1 MNIQIVVFCFV
12 MIGSIWAQ
20 VVPRTFFVREEGEED
35 TEGLQSNVVVEIIA
49 QGEKTIWLG
58 TGDGLSFIE
67 VSSGEEEEPEPYTIA
82 NEKLFVNDP
91 LPDNGISAIGVI
103 GDKTILVARAAK
115 KGKETAGGGLALS
128 TDSDNLSS
136 ATWKYFEQPTDDA
149 DEVSVNW
156 GGVTLKALPVTV
168 KQNNVTYDISIG
180 KDYYWIASWAGGLRR
195 IKKENLKGSEAKW
208 ERVPLP
214 LDTQND
220 FICGDPDSSYVLD
233 DEGNIG
239 NPGFPDYE
247 LNPRDPPLGNHNHKA
262 FSVITYEDTVW
273 VGTANGI
280 NRGIMDASYDPDTEK
295 WEADSECVDWKHY
308 SFPTSSMSGNWVI
321 AIEKQEW
328 EGRRTIW
335 AVTRAADQAGE
346 QNGISYTKNDG
357 ETWQTVSLL
366 KGEYGYNIFSI
377 DGLVY
382 IATRSGLW
390 RTQDGQSFALY
401 RPAMDEKND
410 QIIDNDV
417 YAVLHDTRES
427 NVEDEALW
435 IGTGDGLAR
444 TYTPNSNTSN
454 WKIYRSNVSSITAY
468 AYPNPFSPTFHNRMD
483 GDGYVRFKSPGW
495 RGTNLT
501 LTILNFAMEEVR
513 TINYTNNEGKGA
525 LKWDGRDESG
535 TLVANGIYFCNLYYD
550 NAPHWVKLV
559 VVK

>member
-1 MNIQIVVFCFV
+1 MNIQILVFYFV

-20 VVPRTFFVREEGEED
+20 VVPRTFLVRADND
-35 TEGLQSNVVVEIIA
+35 TAGFQSNVVVEIID
-49 QGEKTIWLG
+49 QGKKTIWFG
-58 TGDGLSFIE
+58 TGKGLSFIE
-67 VSSGEEEEPEPYTIA
+67 VSSGEEEAGEEEEPEPHTFA
-82 NEKLFVNDP
+82 NEN
-91 LPDNGISAIGVI
+91 LPDDGISAIGVI
-103 GDKTILVARAAK
+103 DDDTVLVAGATK
-115 KGKETAGGGLALS
+115 IDKETAGGGLALS
-128 TDSDNLSS
+128 IESDKLSS
-136 ATWKYFEQPTDDA
+136 ATWTYFEQPTDNA
-149 DEVSVNW
+149 DEDSVVW
-156 GGVTLKALPVTV
+156 GDVTLKALPVTV
-168 KQNNVTYDISIG
+168 TQNNVTYDISIG

-195 IKKENLKGSEAKW
+195 IKKENLKGSEAEW

-262 FSVITYEDTVW
+262 FSVITYNDTIW

-280 NRGIMDASYDPDTEK
+280 NRGIMDASSD
-295 WEADSECVDWKHY
+295 CVDWKHY

-390 RTQDGQSFALY
+390 RTHDGQSFALY

-417 YAVLHDTRES
+417 YAILHDTRKS
-427 NVEDEALW
+427 YVEDEALW

-454 WKIYRSNVSSITAY
+454 WKIYRSNVTSNTAY
-468 AYPNPFSPTFHNRMD
+468 AYPNPFSPTFHNRLD
-483 GDGYVRFKSPGW
+483 GDGYVRFRISKW
-495 RGTNLT
+495 KGTDIT
-501 LTILNFAMEEVR
+501 LIILNFAMEEVR

-535 TLVANGIYFCNLYYD
+535 TLVANGTYFCNLHYD
-550 NAPHWVKLV
+550 DASHWVKLV
-559 VVK
+559 IVK

>member
-1 MNIQIVVFCFV
+1 MNIQILVFYFV

-49 QGEKTIWLG
+49 QGKKTIWLG
-58 TGDGLSFIE
+58 TGKGLSFIE
-67 VSSGEEEEPEPYTIA
+67 VSSGGEEEPEPYTFP
-82 NEKLFVNDP
+82 NEELFKNKKST
-91 LPDNGISAIGVI
+91 DNGISAIGVI
-103 GDKTILVARAAK
+103 DCRTKECVDNKTVLVAAATK
-115 KGKETAGGGLALS
+115 IEKETAGGGLAWS
-128 TDSDNLSS
+128 QDSDLLSS
-136 ATWKYFEQPTDDA
+136 ATWKYIKQPRDGA
-149 DEVSVNW
+149 DEVSVKW

-168 KQNNVTYDISIG
+168 EQNNVTYDISIG
-180 KDYYWIASWAGGLRR
+180 EIYYWIASWAGGLRR
-195 IKKENLKGSEAKW
+195 INKDSLNKDVDAEWK
-208 ERVPLP
+208 RVPLP

-233 DEGNIG
+233 DEGSIG
-239 NPGFPDYE
+239 NPGYPNYE

-262 FSVITYEDTVW
+262 FSVITYGDTVW

-280 NRGIMDASYDPDTEK
+280 NRGIMDASG
-295 WEADSECVDWKHY
+295 CVDWKHY
-308 SFPTSSMSGNWVI
+308 SFPASSMSGNWVI

-401 RPAMDEKND
+401 RPAMDEYND

-417 YAVLHDTRES
+417 YAVLHDTRGS
-427 NVEDEALW
+427 YDEDKALW

-444 TYTPNSNTSN
+444 TYTPNSNTSS
-454 WKIYRSNVSSITAY
+454 WKIYRSDVSPKPGTLAY

-483 GDGYVRFKSPGW
+483 GDGYVRFKYVNW
-495 RGTNLT
+495 RGTNLS
-501 LTILNFAMEEVR
+501 LIILNFAMEEVR

-535 TLVANGIYFCNLYYD
+535 TLVANGTYFCNLHYD
-550 NAPHWVKLV
+550 DASHWVKLV

>member
-1 MNIQIVVFCFV
+1 MNIQILVFCFV

-20 VVPRTFFVREEGEED
+20 VVPRTFFVQDDHDED

-49 QGEKTIWLG
+49 QGKKTIWLG
-58 TGDGLSFIE
+58 TGKGLSFIE
-67 VSSGEEEEPEPYTIA
+67 VSSGEEEEPEPHTFAI
-82 NEKLFVNDP
+82 EKLFKKEAFTDTTK
-91 LPDNGISAIGVI
+91 GISAIGVI
-103 GDKTILVARAAK
+103 DDDTVLVAGATK
-115 KGKETAGGGLALS
+115 IEKETAGGGLALKTNS
-128 TDSDNLSS
+128 GNPSS
-136 ATWKYFEQPTDDA
+136 AIWTYFEQPTDDA
-149 DEVSVNW
+149 DEDSVVW
-156 GGVTLKALPVTV
+156 GDVTLKALPVTV

-180 KDYYWIASWAGGLRR
+180 EIYYWIASWAGGLRR
-195 IKKENLKGSEAKW
+195 IKKDSLNKDVEAKW

-262 FSVITYEDTVW
+262 FSVITYNDTIW

-280 NRGIMDASYDPDTEK
+280 NRGIMDTSSDDN
-295 WEADSECVDWKHY
+295 CVDWKHY

-321 AIEKQEW
+321 AIEKQEL

-346 QNGISYTKNDG
+346 QNGISYTQNDG

-377 DGLVY
+377 DDLVY

-401 RPAMDEKND
+401 RPAMDEYND

-427 NVEDEALW
+427 YVEDEALW

-454 WKIYRSNVSSITAY
+454 WKIYRSDVSPKSGTYAY
-468 AYPNPFSPTFHNRMD
+468 AYPNPFSPTFHNRLD
-483 GDGYVRFKSPGW
+483 GDGYVRFKINMRQW
-495 RGTNLT
+495 TGTDVT

-513 TINYTNNEGKGA
+513 TINYTRNEGKGA

-535 TLVANGIYFCNLYYD
+535 TLVANGIYFCNLYFND
-550 NAPHWVKLV
+550 ASHWVKLV

>member
-1 MNIQIVVFCFV
+1 MNIQILVFYFV

-67 VSSGEEEEPEPYTIA
+67 VSSGEEEEPEPHTFA
-82 NEKLFVNDP
+82 NEN
-91 LPDNGISAIGVI
+91 LPDDGISAIGVI

-128 TDSDNLSS
+128 IDSDELSN
-136 ATWKYFEQPTDDA
+136 ATWKYFKQPIDGA
-149 DEVSVNW
+149 DENSVDW
-156 GGVTLKALPVTV
+156 GDVTLKALPVTV
-168 KQNNVTYDISIG
+168 EQNNVTYDISIG
-180 KDYYWIASWAGGLRR
+180 EIYYWIASWAGGLRR
-195 IKKENLKGSEAKW
+195 IKKEDIEESDAKW

-262 FSVITYEDTVW
+262 FSVITYNDTIW

-346 QNGISYTKNDG
+346 VNGISYTKNDG

-377 DGLVY
+377 DNLVY
-382 IATRSGLW
+382 VATRSGLW
-390 RTQDGQSFALY
+390 RTHDGQSFALY

-417 YAVLHDTRES
+417 YAILHDSRES

-454 WKIYRSNVSSITAY
+454 WKIYRSNVSSNTAY
-468 AYPNPFSPTFHNRMD
+468 AYPNPFSPTFHNKMD
-483 GDGYVRFKSPGW
+483 GDGYVRFKYVNW
-495 RGTNLT
+495 RGTDLT

-513 TINYTNNEGKGA
+513 TINYTKNEGKGA
-525 LKWDGRDESG
+525 IKWDGRDESG
-535 TLVANGIYFCNLYYD
+535 TLVANGTYFCNLHYD
-550 NAPHWVKLV
+550 DASHWVKLV

>member
-1 MNIQIVVFCFV
+1 MCIRDR
-12 MIGSIWAQ
+12 AQ
-20 VVPRTFFVREEGEED
+20 VVPRTFFVLEEGEED

-128 TDSDNLSS
+128 IDSDELSN
-136 ATWKYFEQPTDDA
+136 ATWKYFKQPIDGA
-149 DEVSVNW
+149 DENSVDW
-156 GGVTLKALPVTV
+156 GDVTLKALPVTV

-180 KDYYWIASWAGGLRR
+180 EIYYWIASWAGGLRR
-195 IKKENLKGSEAKW
+195 IKKEDIEESDAKW

-280 NRGIMDASYDPDTEK
+280 NRGIMDTSSD
-295 WEADSECVDWKHY
+295 CVDWKHY

-346 QNGISYTKNDG
+346 VNGISYTKNDG

-377 DGLVY
+377 DNLVY
-382 IATRSGLW
+382 VATRSGLW
-390 RTQDGQSFALY
+390 RTHDGQSFALY

-417 YAVLHDTRES
+417 YAILHDTRES

-454 WKIYRSNVSSITAY
+454 WKIYRSNVSSNTAY
-468 AYPNPFSPTFHNRMD
+468 AYPNPFSPTFHNKMD
-483 GDGYVRFKSPGW
+483 GDGYVRFKYVNW
-495 RGTNLT
+495 RGTDLT

-513 TINYTNNEGKGA
+513 TINYTKNEGKGA
-525 LKWDGRDESG
+525 IKWDGRDESG
-535 TLVANGIYFCNLYYD
+535 TLVANGTYFCNLHYD
-550 NAPHWVKLV
+550 DASHWVKLV